1 MLCNCEKT
9 TTENIRYNKMT
20 ILLILNVFVQSICA
34 QNPFVLIPAIHH
46 FEEEIFGTGNFRESD
61 EVRIIS

>member
-1 MLCNCEKT
+1 
-9 TTENIRYNKMT
+9 MT